1 MELRSGIQLPCSRVV
16 YNHYLPSSTTK
27 RFGAAANCISLRDG
41 KCISLLMLLGSDE
54 VPYHQLMVVTIA
66 ETKGLLAEKD
76 KSLHDNSSDSFVWE
90 VSEQSRSNAREAI
103 GETVVGAIF
112 RRGADREIHDLLRAF
127 SQLCDDASPTLV
139 VSAGTQE
146 CEAVKRSAFE
156 LGISEHVRLV
166 SNDCDIPALV
176 TQFDILALPIYE
188 DAVPVAVL
196 EAMAAGRPVIT
207 TAGSRLS
214 KIISNGTSGYLVPEG
229 DIERFALT
237 LALLLKDPA
246 VRKTIGA
253 KAQAYAKRM
262 YRGSLFAGR
271 ETYGYATESRPSV
284 GRRILKKIVFAA
296 MLSKGPLWHVRTDR
310 DQFALTFDDGPDPIY
325 TPRILDVLRSYSMIA
340 TFFLVGNRAEENL
353 DLVRQIIAEGH
364 EIANHSYTHPELRYC
379 SPSVAHDEVR
389 HADNILKPFQQ
400 SQRRFFRPPFGHVS
414 RQCLIASW
422 SQNCTVAMWSV
433 DLKDYSAR
441 TTEEIVARL
450 SARPIVRGD
459 IVLYHGTNPIAIAA
473 LPEVIDSAIANKLC
487 SVALSELI
495 K

>member
-1 MELRSGIQLPCSRVV
+1 M
-16 YNHYLPSSTTK
+16 
-27 RFGAAANCISLRDG
+27 
-41 KCISLLMLLGSDE
+41 
-54 VPYHQLMVVTIA
+54 TIT

-76 KSLHDNSSDSFVWE
+76 KSLHDNSRDNLVWS
-90 VSEQSRSNAREAI
+90 VSERSRTDAREATS
-103 GETVVGAIF
+103 ETVVGAIF
-112 RRGADREIHDLLRAF
+112 RRRADREIHDLLHAF
-127 SQLCDDASPTLV
+127 STLCHDASPTLV

-146 CEAVKRSAFE
+146 CEAVKRSAFQ

-176 TQFDILALPIYE
+176 TSFEILALPIYE

-196 EAMAAGRPVIT
+196 EAMAAAKPVIT

-214 KIISNGTSGYLVPEG
+214 KIISNGVSGYLIPEG
-229 DIERFALT
+229 DTES
-237 LALLLKDPA
+237 LASELRLLLKNPA
-246 VRKTIGA
+246 LREAIGA
-253 KAQAYAKRM
+253 EAQSCAKRM

-271 ETYGYATESRPSV
+271 EAYGYTAESRPSL

-325 TPRILDVLRSYSMIA
+325 TPQILDVLRSRSTIA

-364 EIANHSYTHPELRYC
+364 EIANHSYTHRELGHC
-379 SPSVAHDEVR
+379 SIRVACDEVR
-389 HADNILKPFQQ
+389 HAGDVLKPFQQ

-414 RQCLIASW
+414 VQCLIASW

-433 DLKDYSAR
+433 DLKDYYAR
-441 TTEEIVARL
+441 TTKEIVANL
-450 SARPIVRGD
+450 SVRPIVRGD
-459 IVLYHGTNPIAIAA
+459 ILLYHGTNSAA
-473 LPEVIDSAIANKLC
+473 LSALPMVLDSAMANGLR
-487 SVALSELI
+487 SVALSELVS
-495 K
+495 